1 MKSRLAKR
9 ANKSQSEYVNIGEK
23 DPEERKGT
31 ADENLQLFEKRDA
44 GDLEFFP
51 GEKEEVIALSSSSF
65 FFFTIRR
72 WTNESFRLDRS
83 SLAPLPHFSHPR
95 AKGPLRIHKY
105 FLRLKSFRHEIW
117 VRDTAQPFYRF

>member
-51 GEKEEVIALSSSSF
+51 GEKEEVIALSSSF
-65 FFFTIRR
+65 FFFSRFDDGRTKAFDSIDPPWPLFHTFRTPARR
-72 WTNESFRLDRS
+72 VRS
-83 SLAPLPHFSHPR
+83 GSISIFS
-95 AKGPLRIHKY
+95 
-105 FLRLKSFRHEIW
+105 
-117 VRDTAQPFYRF
+117 D

>member
-65 FFFTIRR
+65 FFFHDSTMDERKLS
-72 WTNESFRLDRS
+72 TRS
-83 SLAPLPHFSHPR
+83 ILPGPSSTLFAPPR
-95 AKGPLRIHKY
+95 EGSAP
-105 FLRLKSFRHEIW
+105 
-117 VRDTAQPFYRF
+117 DP